1 MEKVKK
7 EDILELQKKQNV
19 FLSNELISLKVKLN
33 KMKNQNNLLQS
44 LLHNQLTIN
53 NPKILE
59 KFINNFIERL
69 AINWNEVCDSLID
82 DLLEQEVYNL
92 NELELQKI
100 HYYDIRLT
108 TFEDVMRNAPI
119 SKNLNNDLI
128 FESLF
133 EVQREINKIKHTEK
147 LIKQKYNMNQS
158 YSQNQNQN
166 QQ

>member
-1 MEKVKK
+1 MEKLNSEKN
-7 EDILELQKKQNV
+7 ILELHKKQNV

-33 KMKNQNNLLQS
+33 KMKNQNNVLKS
-44 LLHNQLTIN
+44 LLREQISIN

-100 HYYDIRLT
+100 HYNDIRLT
-108 TFEDVMRNAPI
+108 TFEDVL
-119 SKNLNNDLI
+119 KNTPTLPNFKYDLL

-133 EVQREINKIKHTEK
+133 EVQREINKIKHTED
-147 LIKQKYNMNQS
+147 IIGQKYHINENEQ
-158 YSQNQNQN
+158 
-166 QQ
+166 

>member
-1 MEKVKK
+1 MEQFRN
-7 EDILELQKKQNV
+7 EDNNLELHKKQNV
-19 FLSNELISLKVKLN
+19 FLSNELINLKVKLN
-33 KMKNQNNLLQS
+33 KINNQNNLLKS
-44 LLHNQLTIN
+44 LLHDQVRIN
-53 NPKILE
+53 NPKVLE

-133 EVQREINKIKHTEK
+133 EVQREINKIKHTEN
-147 LIKQKYNMNQS
+147 LIGQKYNMNQS
-158 YSQNQNQN
+158 YSQNQNQ
-166 QQ
+166 

>member
-44 LLHNQLTIN
+44 LLHNQITVN

-92 NELELQKI
+92 NEIELEKI
-100 HYYDIRLT
+100 HYNDIRLT
-108 TFEDVMRNAPI
+108 TFADVLKNAQSIP
-119 SKNLNNDLI
+119 NNKVDLM

-133 EVQREINKIKHTEK
+133 EVQRMINKIKHTEQ
-147 LIKQKYNMNQS
+147 LIEHKYHINEN
-158 YSQNQNQN
+158 
-166 QQ
+166 

>member
-19 FLSNELISLKVKLN
+19 ILSNELISLKVKLN

-44 LLHNQLTIN
+44 LLHNQITVN

-92 NELELQKI
+92 NEIELEKI
-100 HYYDIRLT
+100 NYNEIRLT
-108 TFEDVMRNAPI
+108 TFADVLKNAQTVP
-119 SKNLNNDLI
+119 NDNVDLM
-128 FESLF
+128 F
-133 EVQREINKIKHTEK
+133 
-147 LIKQKYNMNQS
+147 
-158 YSQNQNQN
+158 
-166 QQ
+166 